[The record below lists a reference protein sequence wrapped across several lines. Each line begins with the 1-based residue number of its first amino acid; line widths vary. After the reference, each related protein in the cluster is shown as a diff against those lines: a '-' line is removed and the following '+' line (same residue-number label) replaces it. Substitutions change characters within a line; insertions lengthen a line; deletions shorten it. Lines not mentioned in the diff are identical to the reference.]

1 MRTGIATVC
10 LAGTLREKMQAC
22 AIAGFDGIEIFE
34 QDLVTSPL
42 RPEDVRKLAADLGL
56 SLDLYQPFRDF
67 DSVGEDLLTANL
79 RRADA
84 KFRLMSRLG
93 MDTMLL
99 CSNVGT
105 ATVDDD
111 ELRAAQLS
119 RLAELAGEHGVRV
132 AYEALAWGKYVND
145 YEHAHRLV
153 EMVDHPNLGT
163 CLDSFHILSR
173 DWDTAPIEAFKA
185 EKIFFVQVA
194 DAPKLSMDVLSWS
207 RHYRVFPGE
216 GQFELAKFMGHVVRA
231 GYTGPVSLEV
241 FNDVFRQ
248 SDVERTAVD
257 AMRSLIWLEE
267 QSATWLEANPATTED
282 QVTGGATGQTPGA
295 ARRRYPMEL
304 ATLPRVAEP
313 AGFNFAEVRAGDTT
327 GLEALLGQLGF
338 AFNGRHRTKNVQLW
352 TMGHARVIINEEPSA
367 VGTAVNAASAA
378 AISAGQPASAAAIS
392 AGQPASAADISA
404 LGFDVDSPVIAAA
417 RAQQLKAPAVP
428 RKSQAN
434 EEIFQGFA
442 APDST
447 EIFLCQG
454 NPDGTAAWTREFG
467 EIPEVPA
474 AGPACGSAVI
484 DHVNLAQPWQH
495 FDEAVLFYTSA
506 LALEPQPYAEV
517 ASPTGLV
524 RSQVMLTQDR
534 GVRLVLNLAPLL
546 QQEAAAGT
554 SGTAASGIGQRRTYQ
569 EHVAFAVDDLVATA
583 RAARD
588 RGLDFLQIPANYY
601 EDLDARFALDAE
613 FLATL
618 RELNLLYDR
627 DADGE
632 FLHFYTAT
640 VGSVFFE
647 MVERRGAYDGY
658 GAPNAPVRHAVQYD
672 HLHQLTRSS

>member
-10 LAGTLREKMQAC
+10 LSGTLKEKMQAC

-34 QDLVTSPL
+34 QDLVTSSL
-42 RPEDVRKLAADLGL
+42 SPEEVRRMAADLGL
-56 SLDLYQPFRDF
+56 TLDLYQPFRDF
-67 DSVGEDLLTANL
+67 DSVTGDLLAANL
-79 RRADA
+79 RRAEA

-93 MDTMLL
+93 MDTILV
-99 CSNVGT
+99 CTNVAT
-105 ATVDDD
+105 ATIDDD
-111 ELRAAQLS
+111 DLRAEQLAA
-119 RLAELAGEHGVRV
+119 LADLAGEHGVKV

-153 EMVDHPNLGT
+153 AKVDHPNLGT

-173 DWDTAPIEAFKA
+173 DWDTAPIEDINAD
-185 EKIFFVQVA
+185 KIFFVQVA

-267 QSATWLEANPATTED
+267 QSAKWLDANVPAASAGA
-282 QVTGGATGQTPGA
+282 VAGGPPAP

-304 ATLPRVAEP
+304 ATLPQVAEP
-313 AGFNFAEVRAGDTT
+313 AGFNFAEVRAADT
-327 GLEALLGQLGF
+327 GLLEKVLGQLGF
-338 AFNGRHRTKNVQLW
+338 EFNGRHRTKDVQLW
-352 TMGHARVIINEEPSA
+352 TKGHARVIINEQAPEAAEP
-367 VGTAVNAASAA
+367 
-378 AISAGQPASAAAIS
+378 AIA
-392 AGQPASAADISA
+392 A
-404 LGFDVDSPVIAAA
+404 LGFDVDSPVIASA
-417 RAQQLKAPAVP
+417 RAQQLKAPVVP

-434 EEIFQGFA
+434 EEVFQGFA

-467 EIPEVPA
+467 EGLEVPSGA
-474 AGPACGSAVI
+474 RTSVI

-517 ASPTGLV
+517 ASPSGLV
-524 RSQVMLTQDR
+524 RSQVMQTSDR
-534 GVRLVLNLAPLL
+534 DVRLVLNLAPVI
-546 QQEAAAGT
+546 QQDGADL
-554 SGTAASGIGQRRTYQ
+554 GTAPRKTYQ
-569 EHVAFAVDDLVATA
+569 EHIAFAVDDLVATA

-588 RGLDFLQIPANYY
+588 RGLAFLQIPENYY
-601 EDLDARFALDAE
+601 EDLDARFDLDPG
-613 FLATL
+613 FLDTL
-618 RELNLLYDR
+618 RDLNLLYDR

-647 MVERRGAYDGY
+647 MVERRGNYDGY

-672 HLHQLTRSS
+672 HLHDLTKTNH

>member
-22 AIAGFDGIEIFE
+22 AVAGFDGIEIFE

-42 RPEDVRKLAADLGL
+42 SPEDVRKLAADLGL
-56 SLDLYQPFRDF
+56 TLDLYQPFRDF
-67 DSVGEDLLTANL
+67 DSVPEELLAANL

-105 ATVDDD
+105 ATIDDD
-111 ELRAAQLS
+111 ELRATQLA
-119 RLAELAGEHGVRV
+119 RLADLAGEHGVKV

-153 EMVDHPNLGT
+153 GMVDHPNLGT

-173 DWDTAPIEAFKA
+173 DWDTAPIEAFDP

-216 GQFELAKFMGHVVRA
+216 GQFELAKFLGHVVRA

-267 QSATWLEANPATTED
+267 QSAKWLDANPAAE
-282 QVTGGATGQTPGA
+282 TGTAGAGTAATG
-295 ARRRYPMEL
+295 RRRYPMEL
-304 ATLPRVAEP
+304 ATLPQVAEP
-313 AGFNFAEVRAGDTT
+313 AGFNFAEVGAADTA
-327 GLEALLGQLGF
+327 GLETLLGQLGF
-338 AFNGRHRTKNVQLW
+338 AFSGRHRTKNVQLW
-352 TMGHARVIINEEPSA
+352 TMGHARVIINEDASPESRNSGA
-367 VGTAVNAASAA
+367 VTA
-378 AISAGQPASAAAIS
+378 PA
-392 AGQPASAADISA
+392 ISA

-428 RKSQAN
+428 RKSQAD

-454 NPDGTAAWTREFG
+454 SPDGTAEWTREFG
-467 EIPEVPA
+467 EGREAPA
-474 AGPACGSAVI
+474 GTAGSLSAVI

-524 RSQVMLTQDR
+524 RSQVMATRDR
-534 GVRLVLNLAPLL
+534 GVRLVLNLAPLI
-546 QQEAAAGT
+546 QRDGA
-554 SGTAASGIGQRRTYQ
+554 SPDGTAAGPAETSQRRTYQ
-569 EHVAFAVDDLVATA
+569 EHIAFAVDDLVSTA
-583 RAARD
+583 RAAKA

-601 EDLDARFALDAE
+601 EDLDARFGLDPA

-672 HLHQLTRSS
+672 HLHQLAPTP

>member
-10 LAGTLREKMQAC
+10 LSGTLREKMQAC

-42 RPEDVRKLAADLGL
+42 SPEDVRTMAADLGL
-56 SLDLYQPFRDF
+56 TLDLYQPFRDF
-67 DSVGEDLLTANL
+67 DSVSEDLLVGNL
-79 RRADA
+79 RRAEA
-84 KFRLMSRLG
+84 KFKLMSRLG
-93 MDTMLL
+93 MDTMLA
-99 CSNVGT
+99 CTNVAT
-105 ATVDDD
+105 ATIDDD
-111 ELRAAQLS
+111 GLRAEQLF
-119 RLAELAGEHGVRV
+119 RLAELAGNHGVKV
-132 AYEALAWGKYVND
+132 AYEALAWGRYVSD

-153 EMVDHPNLGT
+153 ELVDHPNLGT

-173 DWDTAPIEAFKA
+173 DWDTAPIEGINP
-185 EKIFFVQVA
+185 ERIFFVQVA
-194 DAPKLSMDVLSWS
+194 DAPRLSLDVLSWS

-231 GYTGPVSLEV
+231 GYAGPVSLEV

-267 QSATWLEANPATTED
+267 QSAQWLDTHPPLGNRSGTPA
-282 QVTGGATGQTPGA
+282 VNGA
-295 ARRRYPMEL
+295 ALRRRYPMEL
-304 ATLPRVAEP
+304 ATLPQVAEP
-313 AGFNFAEVRAGDTT
+313 AGFNFAEVRAGDAA
-327 GLEALLGQLGF
+327 GLEKVLGQLGF
-338 AFNGRHRTKNVQLW
+338 EFNGRHRTKDVQLW
-352 TMGHARVIINEEPSA
+352 TMGHARVIINEEP
-367 VGTAVNAASAA
+367 ASDVPGRLSDAPGIA
-378 AISAGQPASAAAIS
+378 
-392 AGQPASAADISA
+392 A
-404 LGFDVDSPVIAAA
+404 LGFDVDSPLLASA

-434 EEIFQGFA
+434 EEVFQGFA

-454 NPDGTAAWTREFG
+454 SPDGTAAWTSEFG
-467 EIPEVPA
+467 DGTETQPFPA
-474 AGPACGSAVI
+474 ASGASTEGPGFTTTAAVI

-506 LALEPQPYAEV
+506 LALQPQPYAEV
-517 ASPTGLV
+517 PSPTGLV
-524 RSQVMLTQDR
+524 RSQVMLTEDR
-534 GVRLVLNLAPLL
+534 AVRLVLNLAPLL
-546 QQEAAAGT
+546 QQNGGQHDAG
-554 SGTAASGIGQRRTYQ
+554 RRTYQ
-569 EHVAFAVDDLVATA
+569 EHIAFAVPDLVATA
-583 RAARD
+583 KECRD
-588 RGLDFLQIPANYY
+588 RGLEFLPIPDNYY
-601 EDLDARFALDAE
+601 EDLDARFGLEPD

-618 RELNLLYDR
+618 QELNLLYDR

-647 MVERRGAYDGY
+647 MVERRAGYDGY

-672 HLHQLTRSS
+672 HLHDMKVSR

>member
-22 AIAGFDGIEIFE
+22 AAAGFDGIEIFE

-42 RPEDVRKLAADLGL
+42 SPEDVRKLAADLGL
-56 SLDLYQPFRDF
+56 TLDLYQPFRDF
-67 DSVGEDLLTANL
+67 DSVPEDLLTANL

-93 MDTMLL
+93 MATMLL

-105 ATVDDD
+105 ATIDDD
-111 ELRAAQLS
+111 ELRATQLA
-119 RLAELAGEHGVRV
+119 RLADLAGEHGVKV

-153 EMVDHPNLGT
+153 DTVDHPNLGT

-173 DWDTAPIEAFKA
+173 DWDTAPIEAFDP

-267 QSATWLEANPATTED
+267 QSAAWLEANQAPAAG
-282 QVTGGATGQTPGA
+282 GGAGQVPGA
-295 ARRRYPMEL
+295 RGRYPMEL

-313 AGFNFAEVRAGDTT
+313 AGFNFAEVRAGDTAA
-327 GLEALLGQLGF
+327 LESLLGQLGF
-338 AFNGRHRTKNVQLW
+338 AFNGRHRTKDVQLW
-352 TMGHARVIINEEPSA
+352 TMGQARVIINEEPPA
-367 VGTAVNAASAA
+367 GGQPASDLSA
-378 AISAGQPASAAAIS
+378 AISAV
-392 AGQPASAADISA
+392 
-404 LGFDVDSPVIAAA
+404 GFDVDSPVIAAA

-467 EIPEVPA
+467 DGLDQPA
-474 AGPACGSAVI
+474 ADRAGNPRAVI

-506 LALEPQPYAEV
+506 LALEPQPFAEV

-534 GVRLVLNLAPLL
+534 GVRLVLNLAPLI
-546 QQEAAAGT
+546 QQEGT
-554 SGTAASGIGQRRTYQ
+554 TPGTAAGPRPGYQ
-569 EHVAFAVDDLVATA
+569 EHIAFAVDDLVATA

-601 EDLDARFALDAE
+601 EDLDARFALEPD

-672 HLHQLTRSS
+672 HLHRLARRP

>member
-1 MRTGIATVC
+1 
-10 LAGTLREKMQAC
+10 MQAC

-42 RPEDVRKLAADLGL
+42 TPEDVRKMAADLGL
-56 SLDLYQPFRDF
+56 TLDLYQPFRDF
-67 DSVGEDLLTANL
+67 DSVPEDHLAANL
-79 RRADA
+79 RRAEA
-84 KFRLMSRLG
+84 KFKLMARLG
-93 MDTMLL
+93 MDIILV
-99 CSNVGT
+99 CSNVAT
-105 ATVDDD
+105 ASIDSDD
-111 ELRAAQLS
+111 LRAEQLG
-119 RLAELAGEHGVRV
+119 RLAALAGDHGVKV

-153 EMVDHPNLGT
+153 EAVDHPNLGT

-173 DWDTAPIEAFKA
+173 NWDTAPIEAFSA
-185 EKIFFVQVA
+185 DKIFFVQVA

-231 GYTGPVSLEV
+231 GYSGPVSLEI

-257 AMRSLIWLEE
+257 GMRSLIWLEE
-267 QSATWLEANPATTED
+267 QSAKWLEANALAAAVGT
-282 QVTGGATGQTPGA
+282 VAGAP

-304 ATLPRVAEP
+304 ATLPQVAEP
-313 AGFNFAEVRAGDTT
+313 AGYNFAEVRAADTK
-327 GLEALLGQLGF
+327 GLETVLGQLGF
-338 AFNGRHRTKNVQLW
+338 EFNGRHRTKDVQLW
-352 TMGHARVIINEEPSA
+352 TMGHARVIVNEGAP
-367 VGTAVNAASAA
+367 V
-378 AISAGQPASAAAIS
+378 SAGNTADASPAIAPAI
-392 AGQPASAADISA
+392 GA
-404 LGFDVDSPVIAAA
+404 LGFDVDSPVIASA

-434 EEIFQGFA
+434 EEVFQGFA

-454 NPDGTAAWTREFG
+454 SPDGTAAWTSEFG
-467 EIPEVPA
+467 EGLEVPE
-474 AGPACGSAVI
+474 AGDGAVI

-506 LALEPQPYAEV
+506 LALEPQPFAEV
-517 ASPTGLV
+517 PSPTGLV
-524 RSQVMLTQDR
+524 RSQVMATGDR
-534 GVRLVLNLAPLL
+534 AVRLVLNLAPLI
-546 QQEAAAGT
+546 QQDG
-554 SGTAASGIGQRRTYQ
+554 ASGPNPAGAGPRRTYQ
-569 EHVAFAVDDLVATA
+569 EHIAFAVGDLVATA
-583 RAARD
+583 RACKA
-588 RGLDFLQIPANYY
+588 RGLEFLQIPANYY
-601 EDLDARFALDAE
+601 EDLDARFGLDAG

-618 RELNLLYDR
+618 QELNLLYDR

-647 MVERRGAYDGY
+647 MVERRGTYDGY

-672 HLHQLTRSS
+672 LLHRLNPVPTK

>member
-10 LAGTLREKMQAC
+10 LSGTLKEKMQAC

-34 QDLVTSPL
+34 QDLVTSSL
-42 RPEDVRKLAADLGL
+42 SPEDIRKTAADLGL
-56 SLDLYQPFRDF
+56 TLDLYQPFRDF
-67 DSVGEDLLTANL
+67 DSVPEDLLAANL
-79 RRADA
+79 RRAEA
-84 KFRLMSRLG
+84 KFKLMSRLG
-93 MDTMLL
+93 MDTILV

-105 ATVDDD
+105 ATIDDD
-111 ELRAAQLS
+111 SLRAEQLA
-119 RLAELAGEHGVRV
+119 RLAGLAADHGVKV

-153 EMVDHPNLGT
+153 ETVDHPNLGT

-173 DWDTAPIEAFKA
+173 DWDTAPIESFSAD
-185 EKIFFVQVA
+185 KIFFVQVA

-267 QSATWLEANPATTED
+267 QSAKWLEANAPA
-282 QVTGGATGQTPGA
+282 GAGA
-295 ARRRYPMEL
+295 AGTQAKGRRRYPMEL
-304 ATLPRVAEP
+304 ATLPQVAEP
-313 AGFNFAEVRAGDTT
+313 AGFNFAEVKAADTA
-327 GLEALLGQLGF
+327 GLEKVLGQLGF
-338 AFNGRHRTKNVQLW
+338 EFNGRHRTKDVQLW
-352 TMGHARVIINEEPSA
+352 SMGHARVIINEAS
-367 VGTAVNAASAA
+367 VGAGDSSP
-378 AISAGQPASAAAIS
+378 AIA
-392 AGQPASAADISA
+392 A

-428 RKSQAN
+428 RKSQAD
-434 EEIFQGFA
+434 EEVFQGFA

-454 NPDGTAAWTREFG
+454 SPDGTAAWTREFG
-467 EIPEVPA
+467 EGLEFPA
-474 AGPACGSAVI
+474 AGGRGAVI

-506 LALEPQPYAEV
+506 LALEPQPFAEV
-517 ASPTGLV
+517 PSPSGLV
-524 RSQVMLTQDR
+524 RSQVMLTADR
-534 GVRLVLNLAPLL
+534 AVRLVLNLAPVI
-546 QQEAAAGT
+546 QQDGAD
-554 SGTAASGIGQRRTYQ
+554 SGTAHRKTYQ
-569 EHVAFAVDDLVATA
+569 EHIAFAVDDLVETA

-601 EDLDARFALDAE
+601 EDLDARFDLDPA

-647 MVERRGAYDGY
+647 MVERRGGYDGY

-672 HLHQLTRSS
+672 HLHQLGRTA

>member
-10 LAGTLREKMQAC
+10 LSGTLKEKMQAC

-42 RPEDVRKLAADLGL
+42 TPEEARKMAADLGL
-56 SLDLYQPFRDF
+56 TLDLYQPFRDF
-67 DSVGEDLLTANL
+67 DSVSADLLTANL
-79 RRADA
+79 RRAEA
-84 KFRLMSRLG
+84 KFKLMARLG
-93 MDTMLL
+93 MDTILV
-99 CSNVGT
+99 CSNVAT
-105 ATVDDD
+105 ASIDSDD
-111 ELRAAQLS
+111 LRAEQLG
-119 RLAELAGEHGVRV
+119 RLAALAGDHGVKV
-132 AYEALAWGKYVND
+132 AYEALAWGKYVSD
-145 YEHAHRLV
+145 YEHAHKLV
-153 EMVDHPNLGT
+153 EVVDHPNLGT

-173 DWDTAPIEAFKA
+173 NWETAPIEAFNP

-231 GYTGPVSLEV
+231 GYSGPVSLEI

-267 QSATWLEANPATTED
+267 QSAKWLDANAPALAAAGPVGTAA
-282 QVTGGATGQTPGA
+282 GGPAAPG
-295 ARRRYPMEL
+295 RRRYPMEL
-304 ATLPRVAEP
+304 ATLPQVAEP
-313 AGFNFAEVRAGDTT
+313 AGYNFAEVRAADTK
-327 GLEALLGQLGF
+327 GLETVLGQLGF
-338 AFNGRHRTKNVQLW
+338 EFNGRHRTKDVQLW
-352 TMGHARVIINEEPSA
+352 SMGHARVIINEA
-367 VGTAVNAASAA
+367 VPADGDNASP
-378 AISAGQPASAAAIS
+378 AIA
-392 AGQPASAADISA
+392 A
-404 LGFDVDSPVIAAA
+404 LGFDVDSPVIASA

-434 EEIFQGFA
+434 EEVFQGFA

-454 NPDGTAAWTREFG
+454 TADGTAAWTSEFG
-467 EIPEVPA
+467 EGLERPA
-474 AGPACGSAVI
+474 AGAGAVI

-506 LALEPQPYAEV
+506 LALAPQPFAEV
-517 ASPTGLV
+517 PSPTGLV
-524 RSQVMLTQDR
+524 RSQVMATGDR
-534 GVRLVLNLAPLL
+534 AVRLVLNLAPLN
-546 QQEAAAGT
+546 QQ
-554 SGTAASGIGQRRTYQ
+554 RKTYQ
-569 EHVAFAVDDLVATA
+569 EHIAFAVDDLVATA
-583 RAARD
+583 RNCKA
-588 RGLDFLQIPANYY
+588 RGLEFLEIPANYY
-601 EDLDARFALDAE
+601 EDLEARFGLAAD

-618 RELNLLYDR
+618 QELNLLYDR

-647 MVERRGAYDGY
+647 MVERRGDYDGY

-672 HLHQLTRSS
+672 HLQHR

>member
-10 LAGTLREKMQAC
+10 LSGTLKEKMQAC

-42 RPEDVRKLAADLGL
+42 TPEDVRKMAADLGL
-56 SLDLYQPFRDF
+56 TLDLYQPFRDF
-67 DSVGEDLLTANL
+67 DSVSEDLLAANL

-84 KFRLMSRLG
+84 KFKLMARLG
-93 MDTMLL
+93 MDTILV
-99 CSNVGT
+99 CSNVAT
-105 ATVDDD
+105 ASIDNDH
-111 ELRAAQLS
+111 LRVEQLS
-119 RLAELAGEHGVRV
+119 QLAALAGDQGVKV
-132 AYEALAWGKYVND
+132 AYEALAWGKYVSD
-145 YEHAHRLV
+145 YEHAHKLV
-153 EMVDHPNLGT
+153 EAVDHPNLGT

-173 DWDTAPIEAFKA
+173 NWDTAPIEAFNP

-207 RHYRVFPGE
+207 RHFRVFPGE

-231 GYTGPVSLEV
+231 GYTGPVSLEI

-267 QSATWLEANPATTED
+267 QSAKWLDANSPALAEAGTVGTQA
-282 QVTGGATGQTPGA
+282 GGPTAPG
-295 ARRRYPMEL
+295 RRRYPMEL
-304 ATLPRVAEP
+304 ATLPQVAEP
-313 AGFNFAEVRAGDTT
+313 AGYNFAEVRAADTK
-327 GLEALLGQLGF
+327 GLETVLGQLGF
-338 AFNGRHRTKNVQLW
+338 EFNGRHRTKDVQLW
-352 TMGHARVIINEEPSA
+352 TMGHARVIINEAAPA
-367 VGTAVNAASAA
+367 DADNTAEDTSP
-378 AISAGQPASAAAIS
+378 AIA
-392 AGQPASAADISA
+392 A
-404 LGFDVDSPVIAAA
+404 LGFDVDSPVIASA

-434 EEIFQGFA
+434 EEVFQGFA

-454 NPDGTAAWTREFG
+454 TSDGTAAWTNEFG
-467 EIPEVPA
+467 EGLERPG
-474 AGPACGSAVI
+474 AGAPAVI

-506 LALEPQPYAEV
+506 LALEPQPFAEV
-517 ASPTGLV
+517 PSPTGLV
-524 RSQVMLTQDR
+524 RSQVMATGDR
-534 GVRLVLNLAPLL
+534 AVRLVLNLAPLN
-546 QQEAAAGT
+546 QQ
-554 SGTAASGIGQRRTYQ
+554 RKTYQ
-569 EHVAFAVDDLVATA
+569 EHIAFAVDDLVATA
-583 RAARD
+583 RDCKA
-588 RGLDFLQIPANYY
+588 RGLEFLEIPANYY
-601 EDLDARFALDAE
+601 EDLDARFGLAPD

-618 RELNLLYDR
+618 QELNLLYDR

-672 HLHQLTRSS
+672 HLQHR

>member
-10 LAGTLREKMQAC
+10 LSGTLKEKMQAC

-34 QDLVTSPL
+34 QDLVTSSL
-42 RPEDVRKLAADLGL
+42 SPEDVRKMAADLGL
-56 SLDLYQPFRDF
+56 TLDLYQPFRDF
-67 DSVGEDLLTANL
+67 DSVTEDLLAANL
-79 RRADA
+79 RRAEA

-93 MDTMLL
+93 MDTILV
-99 CSNVGT
+99 CTNVAT
-105 ATVDDD
+105 ATIDDD
-111 ELRAAQLS
+111 DLRAAQLAA
-119 RLAELAGEHGVRV
+119 LADLAGEHGVKV

-153 EMVDHPNLGT
+153 EKVDHPNLGT

-173 DWDTAPIEAFKA
+173 DWHTAPIENINAD
-185 EKIFFVQVA
+185 KIFFVQVA

-216 GQFELAKFMGHVVRA
+216 GQFELAKFIGHVVRA

-267 QSATWLEANPATTED
+267 QSAKWLDTNAPA
-282 QVTGGATGQTPGA
+282 VNGGTVAGGPSA
-295 ARRRYPMEL
+295 PARRRYPMEL
-304 ATLPRVAEP
+304 ATLPQVAEP
-313 AGFNFAEVRAGDTT
+313 AGFNFAEVKAADT
-327 GLEALLGQLGF
+327 GVLEKVLSQLGF
-338 AFNGRHRTKNVQLW
+338 EFNGRHRTKDVQLW
-352 TMGHARVIINEEPSA
+352 TMGHARVIINEQAPEAAEP
-367 VGTAVNAASAA
+367 
-378 AISAGQPASAAAIS
+378 AIA
-392 AGQPASAADISA
+392 A
-404 LGFDVDSPVIAAA
+404 LGFDVDSPVIASA
-417 RAQQLKAPAVP
+417 RAQQLKAPVVP

-434 EEIFQGFA
+434 EEVFQGFA

-467 EIPEVPA
+467 AGLEVPSGA
-474 AGPACGSAVI
+474 RTAVI

-517 ASPTGLV
+517 ASPSGLV
-524 RSQVMLTQDR
+524 RSQVMQTSDR
-534 GVRLVLNLAPLL
+534 DVRLVLNLAPVI
-546 QQEAAAGT
+546 QQDGAD
-554 SGTAASGIGQRRTYQ
+554 SGTAPRKTYQ
-569 EHVAFAVDDLVATA
+569 EHIAFAVDDLVATA

-588 RGLDFLQIPANYY
+588 RGLAFLQIPENYY
-601 EDLDARFALDAE
+601 EDLDARFDLDPG

-618 RELNLLYDR
+618 RDLNLLYDR

-647 MVERRGAYDGY
+647 MVERRGNYDGY

-672 HLHQLTRSS
+672 HLHRLTQTNH

>member
-10 LAGTLREKMQAC
+10 LSGTLKEKMQAC

-42 RPEDVRKLAADLGL
+42 SPEDVRKMAADLGL
-56 SLDLYQPFRDF
+56 GLDLYQPFRDF
-67 DSVGEDLLTANL
+67 DGVTPDLLKDNL
-79 RRADA
+79 RRAEA
-84 KFRLMSRLG
+84 KFKLMSRLG
-93 MDTMLL
+93 MDTVLV
-99 CSNVGT
+99 CSNVAT
-105 ATVDDD
+105 ATIDDD
-111 ELRAAQLS
+111 GLRAAQLAE
-119 RLAELAGEHGVRV
+119 LAELAGDHGVKV

-145 YEHAHRLV
+145 YEHAYKLV
-153 EMVDHPNLGT
+153 EMVDHPNFGT

-173 DWDTAPIEAFKA
+173 DWDTSHIEAFNP

-231 GYTGPVSLEV
+231 GYSGPVSLEV

-267 QSATWLEANPATTED
+267 QSATWLASTSA
-282 QVTGGATGQTPGA
+282 GA
-295 ARRRYPMEL
+295 AAGPAAAPRRRYPMEL
-304 ATLPRVAEP
+304 ATLPKVSEP
-313 AGFNFAEVRAGDTT
+313 AGFNFAEVKADDTAQ
-327 GLEALLGQLGF
+327 LEKLLGQLGF
-338 AFNGRHRTKNVQLW
+338 AFEGRHRTKDVQLW
-352 TMGHARVIINEEPSA
+352 TMGQARVIINEQAAQHAEP
-367 VGTAVNAASAA
+367 
-378 AISAGQPASAAAIS
+378 AIA
-392 AGQPASAADISA
+392 A
-404 LGFDVDSPVIAAA
+404 LGFDVDSPVIASA
-417 RAQQLKAPAVP
+417 RAQQLKAPVVA
-428 RKSQAN
+428 RKVQAD
-434 EEIFQGFA
+434 EEVFQGIS

-454 NPDGTAAWTREFG
+454 SPGGTAAWTREFG
-467 EIPEVPA
+467 EGLEHPRQ
-474 AGPACGSAVI
+474 SQNAVI

-506 LALEPQPYAEV
+506 LALEPQPFAEV
-517 ASPTGLV
+517 PSPSGLV
-524 RSQVMLTQDR
+524 RSQVMQTSD
-534 GVRLVLNLAPLL
+534 GAVRLVLNLAPI
-546 QQEAAAGT
+546 QQAQNEA
-554 SGTAASGIGQRRTYQ
+554 RKTYQ
-569 EHVAFAVDDLVATA
+569 EHIAFAVDDLVAAA

-601 EDLDARFALDAE
+601 EDLDARFDLDPG

-618 RELNLLYDR
+618 KELNLLYDR

-647 MVERRGAYDGY
+647 MVERRGGYDGY

-672 HLHQLTRSS
+672 SLHRT

>member
-10 LAGTLREKMQAC
+10 LSGTLREKMQAC
-22 AIAGFDGIEIFE
+22 AVAGFDGIEIFE
-34 QDLVTSPL
+34 QDLITSPL
-42 RPEDVRKLAADLGL
+42 SPEDVRKLAADLGL
-56 SLDLYQPFRDF
+56 TLDLYQPFRDF
-67 DSVGEDLLTANL
+67 DSVSEDVLAANL

-105 ATVDDD
+105 ATIDDD
-111 ELRAAQLS
+111 DLRAAQLS
-119 RLAELAGEHGVRV
+119 RLADLAVDHGVKV

-153 EMVDHPNLGT
+153 ETVDHPSLGT

-173 DWDTAPIEAFKA
+173 DWDTAPIEAFNPD
-185 EKIFFVQVA
+185 KIFFVQVA

-216 GQFELAKFMGHVVRA
+216 GQFDLAKFMGHVVRA

-248 SDVERTAVD
+248 ADVERTAVD

-267 QSATWLEANPATTED
+267 QSARWLEANPAPAAGKTA
-282 QVTGGATGQTPGA
+282 GGAAGGA
-295 ARRRYPMEL
+295 LRRRYPMEL

-313 AGFNFAEVRAGDTT
+313 AGFNFAEVRAGDTA
-327 GLEALLGQLGF
+327 GLETLLGQLGF

-352 TMGHARVIINEEPSA
+352 TMGRARVIINEEP
-367 VGTAVNAASAA
+367 AAGFGAAAAAAADQRTPA
-378 AISAGQPASAAAIS
+378 AISTAIS
-392 AGQPASAADISA
+392 AAISA

-454 NPDGTAAWTREFG
+454 SPDGTAAWVGEFG
-467 EIPEVPA
+467 EPRPSGEGLPPDVSV
-474 AGPACGSAVI
+474 AGSAGAVI

-517 ASPTGLV
+517 ASPAGLV
-524 RSQVMLTQDR
+524 RSQVMLTQGR

-554 SGTAASGIGQRRTYQ
+554 GEPGGSGTGHRRTYQ

-601 EDLDARFALDAE
+601 EDLDARFALDPE

-647 MVERRGAYDGY
+647 MLERRGAYDGY

-672 HLHQLTRSS
+672 HLHQLARSS

>member
-10 LAGTLREKMQAC
+10 LSGTLREKMQAC

-42 RPEDVRKLAADLGL
+42 SPEEVRKMAADLGL
-56 SLDLYQPFRDF
+56 TLDLYQPFRDF
-67 DSVGEDLLTANL
+67 DSVPEDLLAANL

-93 MDTMLL
+93 MDTILV
-99 CSNVGT
+99 CSNVAT
-105 ATVDDD
+105 ASIDDD
-111 ELRAAQLS
+111 ALRAEQLAALAALAQD
-119 RLAELAGEHGVRV
+119 HGVKV

-153 EMVDHPNLGT
+153 EAVDHPNLGT

-173 DWDTAPIEAFKA
+173 DWDTAPIEAFNP

-216 GQFELAKFMGHVVRA
+216 GQFELAKFLGHVVRA

-267 QSATWLEANPATTED
+267 QSAKWLDAAAASDNGAGSRADNAATR
-282 QVTGGATGQTPGA
+282 
-295 ARRRYPMEL
+295 RRRYPMEL
-304 ATLPRVAEP
+304 ATLPQVAEP
-313 AGFNFAEVRAGDTT
+313 AGFNFAEVRAADTA
-327 GLEALLGQLGF
+327 GLESLLGQLGF
-338 AFNGRHRTKNVQLW
+338 ASNGRHRTKNVQLW
-352 TMGHARVIINEEPSA
+352 TMGHARVIINEDSSEESRDSQ
-367 VGTAVNAASAA
+367 AASA
-378 AISAGQPASAAAIS
+378 PA
-392 AGQPASAADISA
+392 ISA

-428 RKSQAN
+428 RKSQAD

-454 NPDGTAAWTREFG
+454 SPDGTAVWTREFG
-467 EIPEVPA
+467 EGMEAPDAGRA
-474 AGPACGSAVI
+474 AQQSAVI

-524 RSQVMLTQDR
+524 RSQVMLTRDR
-534 GVRLVLNLAPLL
+534 GVRLVLNLAPLV
-546 QQEAAAGT
+546 QREGAGPGAEAAAGT
-554 SGTAASGIGQRRTYQ
+554 GQRRTYQ
-569 EHVAFAVDDLVATA
+569 EHIAFAVDDLVATA
-583 RAARD
+583 RAAKA
-588 RGLDFLQIPANYY
+588 RGLDFLQIPDNYY
-601 EDLDARFALDAE
+601 EDLDARFDLDAS

-647 MVERRGAYDGY
+647 MVERRGNYDGY

-672 HLHQLTRSS
+672 HLHQPNPTA

>member
-10 LAGTLREKMQAC
+10 LSGTLREKMQAC
-22 AIAGFDGIEIFE
+22 AVAGFDGIEIFE

-42 RPEDVRKLAADLGL
+42 SPEEVRKMAADLGL
-56 SLDLYQPFRDF
+56 TLDLYQPFRDF
-67 DSVGEDLLTANL
+67 DSVPEDLLAANL
-79 RRADA
+79 RRAA
-84 KFRLMSRLG
+84 SKFRLMSRLG
-93 MDTMLL
+93 MDTILV
-99 CSNVGT
+99 CSNVAT
-105 ATVDDD
+105 ASIDDD
-111 ELRAAQLS
+111 GLRAEQLAALAALAQD
-119 RLAELAGEHGVRV
+119 HGVKV

-153 EMVDHPNLGT
+153 EAVDHPNLGT

-173 DWDTAPIEAFKA
+173 DWDTAPIESFNP

-216 GQFELAKFMGHVVRA
+216 GQFELAKFLGHVVRA

-267 QSATWLEANPATTED
+267 QSAKWLDAAPAS
-282 QVTGGATGQTPGA
+282 GNGAGTRADNA
-295 ARRRYPMEL
+295 AARRRRYPMEL
-304 ATLPRVAEP
+304 ATLPQVAEP
-313 AGFNFAEVRAGDTT
+313 AGFNFAEVRAADTAA
-327 GLEALLGQLGF
+327 LETLLGQLGF

-352 TMGHARVIINEEPSA
+352 TMGHARVIINEDSSQESLDPQ
-367 VGTAVNAASAA
+367 AAGA
-378 AISAGQPASAAAIS
+378 PA
-392 AGQPASAADISA
+392 ISA

-428 RKSQAN
+428 RKSQAD

-454 NPDGTAAWTREFG
+454 SPDGTAVWTGEFG
-467 EIPEVPA
+467 EGTEAPA
-474 AGPACGSAVI
+474 AGLAAGRSAVI

-517 ASPTGLV
+517 ASPSGLV
-524 RSQVMLTQDR
+524 RSQVMLTRDR
-534 GVRLVLNLAPLL
+534 GVRLVLNLAPLI
-546 QQEAAAGT
+546 QREGAAAAPEVRESAGT
-554 SGTAASGIGQRRTYQ
+554 GQRRTYQ
-569 EHVAFAVDDLVATA
+569 EHIAFAVDDLVATA
-583 RAARD
+583 RAAKD
-588 RGLDFLQIPANYY
+588 RGLDFLQIPENYY
-601 EDLDARFALDAE
+601 EDLDARFDLDPS

-647 MVERRGAYDGY
+647 MLERRGAYDGY

-672 HLHQLTRSS
+672 HLHQLNPTT

>member
-10 LAGTLREKMQAC
+10 LSGTLKEKMQAC

-42 RPEDVRKLAADLGL
+42 TPEDVRKMAADLGL
-56 SLDLYQPFRDF
+56 TLDLYQPFRDF
-67 DSVGEDLLTANL
+67 DSVSEDLLAANL
-79 RRADA
+79 RRAEA
-84 KFRLMSRLG
+84 KFKLMARLG
-93 MDTMLL
+93 MDTILV
-99 CSNVGT
+99 CSNVAT
-105 ATVDDD
+105 ASIDSDDLRVDQ
-111 ELRAAQLS
+111 LGKLAA
-119 RLAELAGEHGVRV
+119 LAGDHGVKV

-145 YEHAHRLV
+145 YEHAHKLV
-153 EMVDHPNLGT
+153 EAVDHPNLGT

-173 DWDTAPIEAFKA
+173 NWDTTPIEAFNP

-231 GYTGPVSLEV
+231 GYSGPVSLEI

-267 QSATWLEANPATTED
+267 QSAKWLDAASD
-282 QVTGGATGQTPGA
+282 GGTGGGAGGTASGGTQAPG
-295 ARRRYPMEL
+295 RRRYPMEL
-304 ATLPRVAEP
+304 ATLPQVTEP
-313 AGFNFAEVRAGDTT
+313 AGYNFAEVRAADTK
-327 GLEALLGQLGF
+327 GLETVLGQLGF
-338 AFNGRHRTKNVQLW
+338 EFNGRHRTKAVQLW
-352 TMGHARVIINEEPSA
+352 SMGHARVIVNEAARLEGDTSA
-367 VGTAVNAASAA
+367 EDASP
-378 AISAGQPASAAAIS
+378 AIA
-392 AGQPASAADISA
+392 A
-404 LGFDVDSPVIAAA
+404 LGFDVDSPVIASA

-434 EEIFQGFA
+434 EEVFQGFA

-447 EIFLCQG
+447 EVFLCQG
-454 NPDGTAAWTREFG
+454 TSDGTAAWTREFG
-467 EIPEVPA
+467 EGLEKPA
-474 AGPACGSAVI
+474 AGPSAVI

-506 LALEPQPYAEV
+506 LALEPQPFAEV
-517 ASPTGLV
+517 PSPTGLI
-524 RSQVMLTQDR
+524 RSQVMATGDR
-534 GVRLVLNLAPLL
+534 AVRLVLNLAPLN
-546 QQEAAAGT
+546 QQ
-554 SGTAASGIGQRRTYQ
+554 RKTYQ
-569 EHVAFAVDDLVATA
+569 EHIAFAVDDLVSTA
-583 RAARD
+583 RDCEA
-588 RGLDFLQIPANYY
+588 RGLEFLQIPANYY
-601 EDLDARFALDAE
+601 EDLDARFGLAPE

-618 RELNLLYDR
+618 QDLNLLYDR
-627 DADGE
+627 DVDGE

-672 HLHQLTRSS
+672 HLQHR

>member
-10 LAGTLREKMQAC
+10 LAGTLKEKMQAC

-42 RPEDVRKLAADLGL
+42 SPEDVRKMAADLGL
-56 SLDLYQPFRDF
+56 TLDLYQPFRDL
-67 DSVGEDLLTANL
+67 DSVGQDLLAANL
-79 RRADA
+79 RRAEA

-93 MDTMLL
+93 MDTILV
-99 CSNVGT
+99 CTNVAT
-105 ATVDDD
+105 ATIDDD
-111 ELRAAQLS
+111 GLRAEQLAA
-119 RLAELAGEHGVRV
+119 LARLAGEHGIKV

-153 EMVDHPNLGT
+153 QMVDHPNLGT

-173 DWDTAPIEAFKA
+173 DWDTAPIASINPD
-185 EKIFFVQVA
+185 KIFFVQVA
-194 DAPKLSMDVLSWS
+194 DAPRLSMDVLSWS

-267 QSATWLEANPATTED
+267 QSAKWLEAGA
-282 QVTGGATGQTPGA
+282 GGTAGGGGSKA
-295 ARRRYPMEL
+295 AGRRRYPMEL
-304 ATLPRVAEP
+304 ATLPQVAEP
-313 AGFNFAEVRAGDTT
+313 AGFNFAEVKAADTAA
-327 GLEALLGQLGF
+327 LESVLGQLGF
-338 AFNGRHRTKNVQLW
+338 AFNGRHRTKDVQLW
-352 TMGHARVIINEEPSA
+352 TMGQARVIINEQAPD
-367 VGTAVNAASAA
+367 GAA
-378 AISAGQPASAAAIS
+378 APAIAAGIAAI
-392 AGQPASAADISA
+392 
-404 LGFDVDSPVIAAA
+404 GFDVDSPVIASA
-417 RAQQLKAPAVP
+417 RAQQLKAPVVP

-434 EEIFQGFA
+434 EEVFQGFA

-454 NPDGTAAWTREFG
+454 NPDGTAAWTGEFG
-467 EIPEVPA
+467 EAPEFGEGSETR
-474 AGPACGSAVI
+474 AGGGNAVI

-517 ASPTGLV
+517 ASPSGLV
-524 RSQVMLTQDR
+524 RSQVMQTSDR
-534 GVRLVLNLAPLL
+534 AVRLVLNLAPLI
-546 QQEAAAGT
+546 QQDGA
-554 SGTAASGIGQRRTYQ
+554 QTYQ
-569 EHVAFAVDDLVATA
+569 EHIAFAVDNLVAAA

-588 RGLDFLQIPANYY
+588 RGLAFLQIPENYY
-601 EDLDARFALDAE
+601 EDLDARFDLEPGFLD
-613 FLATL
+613 TL
-618 RELNLLYDR
+618 RDLNLLYDR

-632 FLHFYTAT
+632 FLHFYTDT

-647 MVERRGAYDGY
+647 MVERRGNYDGY

-672 HLHQLTRSS
+672 HLHELTK

>member
-10 LAGTLREKMQAC
+10 LSGTLKEKMQAC

-42 RPEDVRKLAADLGL
+42 SPEDVRKMAADLGL
-56 SLDLYQPFRDF
+56 GLDLYQPFRDF
-67 DSVGEDLLTANL
+67 DSVTEDILQENL

-84 KFRLMSRLG
+84 KFKLMSRLG
-93 MDTMLL
+93 MDTILV
-99 CSNVGT
+99 CTNVGT
-105 ATVDDD
+105 ATIDDD
-111 ELRAAQLS
+111 DLRAGQLS
-119 RLAELAGEHGVRV
+119 RLAELAGNHGVKV

-153 EMVDHPNLGT
+153 DTVDHPNLGT

-173 DWDTAPIEAFKA
+173 DWDTAPIEAIKP

-216 GQFELAKFMGHVVRA
+216 GQFELAKFMGHVARA
-231 GYTGPVSLEV
+231 GYSGPVSLEV

-267 QSATWLEANPATTED
+267 QSAKWLDANA
-282 QVTGGATGQTPGA
+282 ASLIPGSADGDSLAHA
-295 ARRRYPMEL
+295 ARRRRYPMEL
-304 ATLPRVAEP
+304 ATLPKVAEP
-313 AGFNFAEVRAGDTT
+313 AGFNFAEVKTDEPAQ
-327 GLEALLGQLGF
+327 LETLLGQLGF
-338 AFNGRHRTKNVQLW
+338 EFAGRHRTKDVQLW
-352 TMGHARVIINEEPSA
+352 SMGQARVIINEQAPSHSEP
-367 VGTAVNAASAA
+367 
-378 AISAGQPASAAAIS
+378 AIA
-392 AGQPASAADISA
+392 A
-404 LGFDVDSPVIAAA
+404 LGFDVDSPVIASA
-417 RAQQLKAPAVP
+417 RAQQLRAPVVP
-428 RKSQAN
+428 RKVQAD
-434 EEIFQGFA
+434 EEVFQGIA

-454 NPDGTAAWTREFG
+454 SPDGTAAWTHEFG
-467 EIPEVPA
+467 EGLEHPA
-474 AGPACGSAVI
+474 AAGSAVI

-506 LALEPQPYAEV
+506 LALEPLPFAEV
-517 ASPTGLV
+517 PSPSGLV
-524 RSQVMLTQDR
+524 RSQVMQTSDR
-534 GVRLVLNLAPLL
+534 AVRLVLNLAPLL
-546 QQEAAAGT
+546 QQGGRK
-554 SGTAASGIGQRRTYQ
+554 SYQ
-569 EHVAFAVDDLVATA
+569 EHIAFAVDDLVATA
-583 RAARD
+583 RAAQA

-601 EDLDARFALDAE
+601 EDLDARFALEPA

-618 RELNLLYDR
+618 KELNLLYDR
-627 DADGE
+627 DANGE

-647 MVERRGAYDGY
+647 MVERRGNYDGY

-672 HLHQLTRSS
+672 AAQYDSLHTHHMHR

>member
-10 LAGTLREKMQAC
+10 LSGTLREKMQAC
-22 AIAGFDGIEIFE
+22 AVAGFDGIEIFE
-34 QDLVTSPL
+34 QDLVTSAL
-42 RPEDVRKLAADLGL
+42 SPEDVRGMAADLGL

-67 DSVGEDLLTANL
+67 DSVPEDLLAANL
-79 RRADA
+79 RRAEA

-93 MDTMLL
+93 MDTILV
-99 CSNVGT
+99 CSNVAT
-105 ATVDDD
+105 ASIDDD
-111 ELRAAQLS
+111 ALRAEQLS
-119 RLAELAGEHGVRV
+119 RLAALAGDHGVRL

-153 EMVDHPNLGT
+153 QAVDHPSLGT

-173 DWDTAPIEAFKA
+173 DWDTAPIERFNPD
-185 EKIFFVQVA
+185 KIFFIQVA
-194 DAPKLSMDVLSWS
+194 DAPKLSLDVLSWS

-216 GQFELAKFMGHVVRA
+216 GQFELAKFLGHAVRA
-231 GYTGPVSLEV
+231 GYAGPVSLEV

-267 QSATWLEANPATTED
+267 QTAKWLAANPAGGGPE
-282 QVTGGATGQTPGA
+282 GGAPEGGTAAGAA

-304 ATLPRVAEP
+304 ATLPQVAEP
-313 AGFNFAEVRAGDTT
+313 AGFNFAEVRAADTAA
-327 GLEALLGQLGF
+327 LETLLGQLGF
-338 AFNGRHRTKNVQLW
+338 ASNGRHRTKSVQLW
-352 TMGHARVIINEEPSA
+352 TMGHARVIINEDFAGAGAGSA
-367 VGTAVNAASAA
+367 ETAIA
-378 AISAGQPASAAAIS
+378 
-392 AGQPASAADISA
+392 A
-404 LGFDVDSPVIAAA
+404 LGFDVASPVIAAA

-428 RKSQAN
+428 RKSQAD

-454 NPDGTAAWTREFG
+454 SPDGTAAWTREFG
-467 EIPEVPA
+467 EGLDTPA
-474 AGPACGSAVI
+474 PGRPGDVGAVI

-524 RSQVMLTQDR
+524 RSQVMLTRDR
-534 GVRLVLNLAPLL
+534 GVRLVLNLAPLR
-546 QQEAAAGT
+546 QQEGT
-554 SGTAASGIGQRRTYQ
+554 SPGTPGTGGTGQRRSYQ
-569 EHVAFAVDDLVATA
+569 EHIAFAVDDLVGTA
-583 RAARD
+583 RAARG
-588 RGLDFLQIPANYY
+588 RGLEFLQIPENYY
-601 EDLDARFALDAE
+601 EDLDARFGLEPA

-672 HLHQLTRSS
+672 HLHQLARRP

>member
-10 LAGTLREKMQAC
+10 LSGTLKEKIKAC

-42 RPEDVRKLAADLGL
+42 SPEDVRKMAADLGL
-56 SLDLYQPFRDF
+56 GLDLYQPFRDF
-67 DSVGEDLLTANL
+67 DGVSPDLLKANL
-79 RRADA
+79 RRAEA
-84 KFRLMSRLG
+84 KFKLMARLG
-93 MDTMLL
+93 MDTILV
-99 CSNVGT
+99 CSNVAT
-105 ATVDDD
+105 ATIDDD
-111 ELRAAQLS
+111 AVRAEQLAQL
-119 RLAELAGEHGVRV
+119 ANLAGDHGVKV

-145 YEHAHRLV
+145 YEHAYRLV

-173 DWDTAPIEAFKA
+173 DWETFHIEAFDP

-231 GYTGPVSLEV
+231 GYSGPVSLEV

-267 QSATWLEANPATTED
+267 QSAKWLAGTPAE
-282 QVTGGATGQTPGA
+282 GA
-295 ARRRYPMEL
+295 AENSGVVRRRYPMEL
-304 ATLPRVAEP
+304 ATLPKVNEP
-313 AGFNFAEVRAGDTT
+313 AGFNFAEVKADDTAQ
-327 GLEALLGQLGF
+327 LEKLLGQLGF
-338 AFNGRHRTKNVQLW
+338 AFEGRHRTKDVQLW
-352 TMGHARVIINEEPSA
+352 TMGQARVIINEQAAQHAEP
-367 VGTAVNAASAA
+367 
-378 AISAGQPASAAAIS
+378 AIA
-392 AGQPASAADISA
+392 A
-404 LGFDVDSPVIAAA
+404 LGFDVDSPVIASA
-417 RAQQLKAPAVP
+417 RAQQLKAPVVA
-428 RKSQAN
+428 RKVQAD
-434 EEIFQGFA
+434 EEVFQGIS

-454 NPDGTAAWTREFG
+454 SPDGTAAWTHEFG
-467 EIPEVPA
+467 EGLEHPS
-474 AGPACGSAVI
+474 AGSSAVI

-506 LALEPQPYAEV
+506 LALEPQPFAEV
-517 ASPTGLV
+517 PSPSGLV
-524 RSQVMLTQDR
+524 RSQVMQTSD
-534 GVRLVLNLAPLL
+534 GAVRLVLNLAPI
-546 QQEAAAGT
+546 QQARNEA
-554 SGTAASGIGQRRTYQ
+554 RKTYQ
-569 EHVAFAVDDLVATA
+569 EHIAFAVDDLVATA
-583 RAARD
+583 RSARD
-588 RGLDFLQIPANYY
+588 RGLEFLEIPANYY
-601 EDLDARFALDAE
+601 EDLDARFDLEPD

-618 RELNLLYDR
+618 QELNLLFDR

-647 MVERRGAYDGY
+647 MVERRGNYDGY

-672 HLHQLTRSS
+672 SLHRSTPHRTT

>member
-10 LAGTLREKMQAC
+10 LSGTLKEKMQAC

-42 RPEDVRKLAADLGL
+42 SPEEVRKMAADLGL
-56 SLDLYQPFRDF
+56 TLDLYQPFRDF
-67 DSVGEDLLTANL
+67 DSVGQDLLAANL
-79 RRADA
+79 RRAEA

-93 MDTMLL
+93 MDTILV
-99 CSNVGT
+99 CTNVAT
-105 ATVDDD
+105 ATIDDD
-111 ELRAAQLS
+111 GLRAEQLAA
-119 RLAELAGEHGVRV
+119 LAGLAGEHGIKV

-153 EMVDHPNLGT
+153 NMVDHPNLGT

-173 DWDTAPIEAFKA
+173 DWDTGPIEAINPD
-185 EKIFFVQVA
+185 KIFFVQVA

-267 QSATWLEANPATTED
+267 QSAKWLEAGAGVTAGDGGTVAGGPPA
-282 QVTGGATGQTPGA
+282 P

-304 ATLPRVAEP
+304 ATLPQVAEP
-313 AGFNFAEVRAGDTT
+313 AGFNFAEVKAADTAA
-327 GLEALLGQLGF
+327 LESVLGQLGF
-338 AFNGRHRTKNVQLW
+338 AFNGRHRTKDVQLW
-352 TMGHARVIINEEPSA
+352 TMGEARVIINEQAPD
-367 VGTAVNAASAA
+367 GAA
-378 AISAGQPASAAAIS
+378 APAIAAGIAAGIA
-392 AGQPASAADISA
+392 A
-404 LGFDVDSPVIAAA
+404 LGFDVDSPVIASA
-417 RAQQLKAPAVP
+417 RAQQLKAPVVP

-434 EEIFQGFA
+434 EEVFQGFA

-454 NPDGTAAWTREFG
+454 NPDGAPAWTAEFG
-467 EIPEVPA
+467 ETQELPEGFEIR
-474 AGPACGSAVI
+474 AGDGNAVI

-517 ASPTGLV
+517 ASPSGLV
-524 RSQVMLTQDR
+524 RSQVMQTSDR
-534 GVRLVLNLAPLL
+534 AVRLVLNLAPLI
-546 QQEAAAGT
+546 QQDGA
-554 SGTAASGIGQRRTYQ
+554 QTYQ
-569 EHVAFAVDDLVATA
+569 EHIAFAVDDLVAAA

-588 RGLDFLQIPANYY
+588 RGLAFLQIPENYY
-601 EDLDARFALDAE
+601 EDLDARFDLEPGFLD
-613 FLATL
+613 TL
-618 RELNLLYDR
+618 RDLNLLYDR

-647 MVERRGAYDGY
+647 MVERRGTYDGY

-672 HLHQLTRSS
+672 HLHELTK

>member
-10 LAGTLREKMQAC
+10 LSGTLKEKMQAC

-42 RPEDVRKLAADLGL
+42 PPEDIRKMAADLGL
-56 SLDLYQPFRDF
+56 TLDLYQPFRDF
-67 DSVGEDLLTANL
+67 DSVPGDLLAANL

-93 MDTMLL
+93 MDTILV
-99 CSNVGT
+99 CSNVAT
-105 ATVDDD
+105 ASIDSDD
-111 ELRAAQLS
+111 LRVEQLGQLAA
-119 RLAELAGEHGVRV
+119 LAGDHGVKV
-132 AYEALAWGKYVND
+132 AYEALAWGKFVSD

-153 EMVDHPNLGT
+153 TAVDHPNLGT

-173 DWDTAPIEAFKA
+173 NWDTAPIEALDPA
-185 EKIFFVQVA
+185 KIFFVQVA
-194 DAPKLSMDVLSWS
+194 DAPKLAMDVLSWS

-231 GYTGPVSLEV
+231 GYTGPVSLEI

-257 AMRSLIWLEE
+257 GMRSLIWLEE
-267 QSATWLEANPATTED
+267 QGAKWLDANVGTPA
-282 QVTGGATGQTPGA
+282 VP
-295 ARRRYPMEL
+295 RRRYPMEL
-304 ATLPRVAEP
+304 ATLPQVAEP
-313 AGFNFAEVRAGDTT
+313 AGWNFAEVRAADTT
-327 GLEALLGQLGF
+327 GLETVLGQLGF
-338 AFNGRHRTKNVQLW
+338 GFDGRHRTKDVQLW
-352 TMGHARVIINEEPSA
+352 SMGAARVVINEAAPDLAAGSA
-367 VGTAVNAASAA
+367 P
-378 AISAGQPASAAAIS
+378 AIA
-392 AGQPASAADISA
+392 A

-434 EEIFQGFA
+434 EEVFQGFA

-447 EIFLCQG
+447 EVFLCQG
-454 NPDGTAAWTREFG
+454 SADRTAAWTSEFG
-467 EIPEVPA
+467 EGLDVPA
-474 AGPACGSAVI
+474 GGSTAVI
-484 DHVNLAQPWQH
+484 DHINLAQPWQH

-506 LALEPQPYAEV
+506 LALQPQPFAEV
-517 ASPTGLV
+517 PSPTGLV
-524 RSQVMLTQDR
+524 RSQVMLSADR
-534 GVRLVLNLAPLL
+534 SVRLVLNLAPLI
-546 QQEAAAGT
+546 QQEGGGART
-554 SGTAASGIGQRRTYQ
+554 TYQ
-569 EHVAFAVDDLVATA
+569 EHIAFAVDDLVGTA
-583 RAARD
+583 RAARG
-588 RGLDFLQIPANYY
+588 RGLEFLQIPANYY
-601 EDLDARFALDAE
+601 EDLDARFGLDPD

-618 RELNLLYDR
+618 QDLNLLYDR

-647 MVERRGAYDGY
+647 MVERRGGYDGY

-672 HLHQLTRSS
+672 HLHRS

>member
-10 LAGTLREKMQAC
+10 LSGTLKEKMQAC

-34 QDLVTSPL
+34 QDLVTSSL
-42 RPEDVRKLAADLGL
+42 SPEDIRKMAADLGL
-56 SLDLYQPFRDF
+56 TLDLYQPFRDF
-67 DSVGEDLLTANL
+67 DSVPEDVLAANL
-79 RRADA
+79 RRAEA
-84 KFRLMSRLG
+84 KFKLMSRLG
-93 MDTMLL
+93 MDTILV

-105 ATVDDD
+105 ATIDDD
-111 ELRAAQLS
+111 SLRAEQLS
-119 RLAELAGEHGVRV
+119 RLADLAGDHGVKV

-153 EMVDHPNLGT
+153 ETVDHPNLGT

-173 DWDTAPIEAFKA
+173 DWDTAPIETFSAD
-185 EKIFFVQVA
+185 KIFFVQVA

-267 QSATWLEANPATTED
+267 QSAKWLDANDA
-282 QVTGGATGQTPGA
+282 VAANGAAGAGSAGAGATG
-295 ARRRYPMEL
+295 RRRYPMEL
-304 ATLPRVAEP
+304 ATLPQVAEP
-313 AGFNFAEVRAGDTT
+313 AGFNFAEVKAADTA
-327 GLEALLGQLGF
+327 GLEKVLGQLGF
-338 AFNGRHRTKNVQLW
+338 EFNGRHRTKDVQLW
-352 TMGHARVIINEEPSA
+352 SMGHARVIINE
-367 VGTAVNAASAA
+367 ASVDASDSSP
-378 AISAGQPASAAAIS
+378 AIA
-392 AGQPASAADISA
+392 A

-434 EEIFQGFA
+434 EEVFQGFA

-467 EIPEVPA
+467 EGLEVPP
-474 AGPACGSAVI
+474 AGGRSAVI

-506 LALEPQPYAEV
+506 LALEPQPFAEV
-517 ASPTGLV
+517 PSPSGLV
-524 RSQVMLTQDR
+524 RSQVMLTADR
-534 GVRLVLNLAPLL
+534 AVRLVLNLAPVI
-546 QQEAAAGT
+546 QQDGAEAGT
-554 SGTAASGIGQRRTYQ
+554 AHRKTYQ
-569 EHVAFAVDDLVATA
+569 EHIAFAVDDLEETA

-601 EDLDARFALDAE
+601 EDLDARFDLDPA

-647 MVERRGAYDGY
+647 MVERRGSYDGY

-672 HLHQLTRSS
+672 YLHQLGRTT

>member
-10 LAGTLREKMQAC
+10 LSGTLKEKMQAC

-42 RPEDVRKLAADLGL
+42 TPEDVRKMAADLGL
-56 SLDLYQPFRDF
+56 TLDLYQPFRDF
-67 DSVGEDLLTANL
+67 DSVSEDLLTANL
-79 RRADA
+79 RRAEA
-84 KFRLMSRLG
+84 KFKLMARLG
-93 MDTMLL
+93 MDTVLV
-99 CSNVGT
+99 CSNVAT
-105 ATVDDD
+105 ASIDSDD
-111 ELRAAQLS
+111 LRAEQLS
-119 RLAELAGEHGVRV
+119 QLAALAGDHGVKV

-153 EMVDHPNLGT
+153 EAVDHPNLGT

-173 DWDTAPIEAFKA
+173 NWDTAPIESFSPD
-185 EKIFFVQVA
+185 KIFFVQVA

-216 GQFELAKFMGHVVRA
+216 GQFDLAKFMGHVVRA
-231 GYTGPVSLEV
+231 GYTGPVSLEI

-257 AMRSLIWLEE
+257 GMRSLIWLEE
-267 QSATWLEANPATTED
+267 QSAKWLDANAPAL
-282 QVTGGATGQTPGA
+282 AAAGA
-295 ARRRYPMEL
+295 AGAPGTVAGGPAAPNRRRYPMEL

-313 AGFNFAEVRAGDTT
+313 AGYNFAEVKAADTK
-327 GLEALLGQLGF
+327 GLETVLGQLGF
-338 AFNGRHRTKNVQLW
+338 EFNGRHRTKNVQLW
-352 TMGHARVIINEEPSA
+352 TMGHARVVINEAGPDAGDS
-367 VGTAVNAASAA
+367 SP
-378 AISAGQPASAAAIS
+378 AIA
-392 AGQPASAADISA
+392 A
-404 LGFDVDSPVIAAA
+404 LGFDVDSPVIASA

-434 EEIFQGFA
+434 EEVFQGFA

-447 EIFLCQG
+447 EVFLCQG
-454 NPDGTAAWTREFG
+454 NPDGTAAWTSEFG
-467 EIPEVPA
+467 EGLEVPA
-474 AGPACGSAVI
+474 AGATAVI

-506 LALEPQPYAEV
+506 LALEPQPFAEV
-517 ASPTGLV
+517 PSPTGLV
-524 RSQVMLTQDR
+524 RSQVMATGDR
-534 GVRLVLNLAPLL
+534 AVRLVLNLAPLI
-546 QQEAAAGT
+546 QQDGAAGPNP
-554 SGTAASGIGQRRTYQ
+554 SGTGARPTYQ
-569 EHVAFAVDDLVATA
+569 EHIAFSVDDLVSTA
-583 RAARD
+583 RDCKA
-588 RGLDFLQIPANYY
+588 RGLEFLQIPANYY
-601 EDLDARFALDAE
+601 EDLAARFGLDPD

-618 RELNLLYDR
+618 QDLNLLYDR

-647 MVERRGAYDGY
+647 MVERRGSYDGY

-672 HLHQLTRSS
+672 LLHRPNPVSTNLTRTRAERSQPWLNRP

>member
-1 MRTGIATVC
+1 
-10 LAGTLREKMQAC
+10 
-22 AIAGFDGIEIFE
+22 
-34 QDLVTSPL
+34 
-42 RPEDVRKLAADLGL
+42 
-56 SLDLYQPFRDF
+56 
-67 DSVGEDLLTANL
+67 
-79 RRADA
+79 
-84 KFRLMSRLG
+84 MSRLG
-93 MDTMLL
+93 MDTILV
-99 CSNVGT
+99 CSNVAT
-105 ATVDDD
+105 ASIDDD
-111 ELRAAQLS
+111 GLRAEQLAA
-119 RLAELAGEHGVRV
+119 LAALARDHGVKV

-153 EMVDHPNLGT
+153 AAVDHPNLGT

-173 DWDTAPIEAFKA
+173 DWDTAPIEAFNP

-267 QSATWLEANPATTED
+267 QSAKWLDAHPAAGNGAGSAGTA
-282 QVTGGATGQTPGA
+282 ATG
-295 ARRRYPMEL
+295 RRRYPMEL
-304 ATLPRVAEP
+304 ATLPQVAEP
-313 AGFNFAEVRAGDTT
+313 AGFNFAEVRAADTA
-327 GLEALLGQLGF
+327 GLETLLGQLGF

-352 TMGHARVIINEEPSA
+352 TMGHARVIINEDSSQESRDLRRAERARHFRPGLRRRFPRRSPPPGPSSSRPRPCRA
-367 VGTAVNAASAA
+367 RARPTRKFSRASPPRTPPRSSCARAAPTAPPCGPANSARAWKPPPAA
-378 AISAGQPASAAAIS
+378 AGS
-392 AGQPASAADISA
+392 
-404 LGFDVDSPVIAAA
+404 
-417 RAQQLKAPAVP
+417 R
-428 RKSQAN
+428 
-434 EEIFQGFA
+434 
-442 APDST
+442 
-447 EIFLCQG
+447 
-454 NPDGTAAWTREFG
+454 
-467 EIPEVPA
+467 
-474 AGPACGSAVI
+474 SAVI

-524 RSQVMLTQDR
+524 RSQVMLTRDR
-534 GVRLVLNLAPLL
+534 GVRLVLNLAPLI
-546 QQEAAAGT
+546 QREGAAPD
-554 SGTAASGIGQRRTYQ
+554 GTAGPGPEDTGQRRTYQ
-569 EHVAFAVDDLVATA
+569 EHIAFAVDDLVATA
-583 RAARD
+583 RAAKA

-601 EDLDARFALDAE
+601 EDLDARFGLDPA

-672 HLHQLTRSS
+672 HLHQLNPTR

>member
-10 LAGTLREKMQAC
+10 LSGTLKEKMQAC

-42 RPEDVRKLAADLGL
+42 SPEDVRKMAADLGL
-56 SLDLYQPFRDF
+56 GLDLYQPFRDF
-67 DSVGEDLLTANL
+67 DGVTPDLLKANL
-79 RRADA
+79 RRAEA
-84 KFRLMSRLG
+84 KFKLMARLG
-93 MDTMLL
+93 MDTILV
-99 CSNVGT
+99 CSNVAT
-105 ATVDDD
+105 ATIDNDG
-111 ELRAAQLS
+111 LRAEQLAQL
-119 RLAELAGEHGVRV
+119 ANLAGDHGVKV

-145 YEHAHRLV
+145 YEHAYRLV

-173 DWDTAPIEAFKA
+173 DWDTSHIEAFNP

-207 RHYRVFPGE
+207 RHYRLFPGE

-267 QSATWLEANPATTED
+267 QSAKWLASTPA
-282 QVTGGATGQTPGA
+282 GSGA
-295 ARRRYPMEL
+295 ASRRRYPMEL
-304 ATLPRVAEP
+304 ATLPKVNEP
-313 AGFNFAEVRAGDTT
+313 AGFNFAEVKADDTAQ
-327 GLEALLGQLGF
+327 LEKLLGQLGF
-338 AFNGRHRTKNVQLW
+338 QFEGRHRTKDVQLW
-352 TMGHARVIINEEPSA
+352 TMGQARVIINEQAARHAEP
-367 VGTAVNAASAA
+367 
-378 AISAGQPASAAAIS
+378 AIA
-392 AGQPASAADISA
+392 A
-404 LGFDVDSPVIAAA
+404 LGFDVDSPVIASA
-417 RAQQLKAPAVP
+417 RAQQLKAPVVA
-428 RKSQAN
+428 RKVQAD
-434 EEIFQGFA
+434 EEVFQGIS

-454 NPDGTAAWTREFG
+454 SPDGTAAWTHEFG
-467 EIPEVPA
+467 EGLENPSAETP
-474 AGPACGSAVI
+474 AVI

-506 LALEPQPYAEV
+506 LALEPQPFAEV
-517 ASPTGLV
+517 PSPSGLV
-524 RSQVMLTQDR
+524 RSQVMQTSD
-534 GVRLVLNLAPLL
+534 GAVRLVLNLAPI
-546 QQEAAAGT
+546 QQARNEA
-554 SGTAASGIGQRRTYQ
+554 RKTYQ
-569 EHVAFAVDDLVATA
+569 EHIAFAVDDLVATA
-583 RAARD
+583 RAARE
-588 RGLDFLQIPANYY
+588 RGLEFLQIPANYY
-601 EDLDARFALDAE
+601 EDLDARFDLDRE

-618 RELNLLYDR
+618 QELNLLFDR

-647 MVERRGAYDGY
+647 MVERRGNYDGY

-672 HLHQLTRSS
+672 SLHRTS

>member
-10 LAGTLREKMQAC
+10 LSGTLKEKMQAC

-42 RPEDVRKLAADLGL
+42 SPEDVRKMAADLGL
-56 SLDLYQPFRDF
+56 TLDLYQPFRDF
-67 DSVGEDLLTANL
+67 DSVTEDLLSANL
-79 RRADA
+79 RRAGA

-93 MDTMLL
+93 MDTILV
-99 CSNVGT
+99 CSNVAT
-105 ATVDDD
+105 ATIDDD
-111 ELRAAQLS
+111 GLRARQLAA
-119 RLAELAGEHGVRV
+119 LAALAGDHGVKV

-173 DWDTAPIEAFKA
+173 DWDTAPIEDFNPDR
-185 EKIFFVQVA
+185 IFFVQVA

-267 QSATWLEANPATTED
+267 QSAKWLDANSASAL
-282 QVTGGATGQTPGA
+282 GGAGSASGGA
-295 ARRRYPMEL
+295 AAKAAGRRRYPMEL
-304 ATLPRVAEP
+304 ATLPQVAEP
-313 AGFNFAEVRAGDTT
+313 AGFNFAEVRAADTAA
-327 GLEALLGQLGF
+327 LETVLGQLGF
-338 AFNGRHRTKNVQLW
+338 GFNGRHRTKDVQLW
-352 TMGHARVIINEEPSA
+352 TMGHARVIINEQAPGAGGSGAGSSAA
-367 VGTAVNAASAA
+367 VGSPAIAAV
-378 AISAGQPASAAAIS
+378 
-392 AGQPASAADISA
+392 
-404 LGFDVDSPVIAAA
+404 GFDVDSPVIASA
-417 RAQQLKAPAVP
+417 RAQQLKAPVVP
-428 RKSQAN
+428 RKSQAD
-434 EEIFQGFA
+434 EEVFQGFA

-454 NPDGTAAWTREFG
+454 SPDGTAAWINEFG
-467 EIPEVPA
+467 ETRGFGAGLEVPSGA
-474 AGPACGSAVI
+474 PNAVI

-517 ASPTGLV
+517 ASPSGLV
-524 RSQVMLTQDR
+524 RSQVMQTSDR
-534 GVRLVLNLAPLL
+534 AVRLVLNLAPVI
-546 QQEAAAGT
+546 QQDGASETGT
-554 SGTAASGIGQRRTYQ
+554 GASGTGQRKTYQ
-569 EHVAFAVDDLVATA
+569 EHIAFAVDDLVATA
-583 RAARD
+583 RAARE

-601 EDLDARFALDAE
+601 EDLDARFGLEPE

-618 RELNLLYDR
+618 QELNLLYDR
-627 DADGE
+627 DANGE

-647 MVERRGAYDGY
+647 MVERRGNYDGY

-672 HLHQLTRSS
+672 HLHQLTK

>member
-10 LAGTLREKMQAC
+10 LSGTLREKMQAC
-22 AIAGFDGIEIFE
+22 ALAGFDGIEIFE

-42 RPEDVRKLAADLGL
+42 SPEEVRKMAADLGL
-56 SLDLYQPFRDF
+56 TLDLYQPFRDF
-67 DSVGEDLLTANL
+67 DSVPEDLLAANL
-79 RRADA
+79 RRAAA

-93 MDTMLL
+93 MDTILV
-99 CSNVGT
+99 CSNVAT
-105 ATVDDD
+105 ASIDDD
-111 ELRAAQLS
+111 GLRAEQLAALAALAQD
-119 RLAELAGEHGVRV
+119 HGVKV

-153 EMVDHPNLGT
+153 EAVDHPNLGT

-173 DWDTAPIEAFKA
+173 DWDTARIESFNP

-216 GQFELAKFMGHVVRA
+216 GQFELAKFLGHVVRA

-267 QSATWLEANPATTED
+267 QSAKWLDAAQASDNGAGTRADNPATR
-282 QVTGGATGQTPGA
+282 
-295 ARRRYPMEL
+295 RRRYPMEL
-304 ATLPRVAEP
+304 ATLPQVAEP
-313 AGFNFAEVRAGDTT
+313 AGFNFAEVRAADTAA
-327 GLEALLGQLGF
+327 LETLLGQLGF

-352 TMGHARVIINEEPSA
+352 TMGRARVIINEDSSQESLDPQ
-367 VGTAVNAASAA
+367 AAGA
-378 AISAGQPASAAAIS
+378 PA
-392 AGQPASAADISA
+392 ISA

-428 RKSQAN
+428 RKSQAD

-454 NPDGTAAWTREFG
+454 SPDGTAVWTGEFG
-467 EIPEVPA
+467 EGTEAPA
-474 AGPACGSAVI
+474 AGLAAGRSAVI

-517 ASPTGLV
+517 ASPSGLI
-524 RSQVMLTQDR
+524 RSQVMLTRDR
-534 GVRLVLNLAPLL
+534 GVRLVLNLAPLI
-546 QQEAAAGT
+546 QREGAAAAPEVQESAGT
-554 SGTAASGIGQRRTYQ
+554 GQRRTYQ
-569 EHVAFAVDDLVATA
+569 EHIAFAVDDLVGTA
-583 RAARD
+583 RAAKD
-588 RGLDFLQIPANYY
+588 RGLDFLQIPENYY
-601 EDLDARFALDAE
+601 EDLDARFDLDPS

-618 RELNLLYDR
+618 RELHLLYDR

-672 HLHQLTRSS
+672 HLHQLNPST

>member
-10 LAGTLREKMQAC
+10 LSGTLKEKMQAC

-42 RPEDVRKLAADLGL
+42 SPEDVRKMAADLGL
-56 SLDLYQPFRDF
+56 GLDLYQPFRDF
-67 DSVGEDLLTANL
+67 DGVTPDLLKANL
-79 RRADA
+79 RRAEA
-84 KFRLMSRLG
+84 KFGLMSRLG
-93 MDTMLL
+93 MDTILV
-99 CSNVGT
+99 CSNVAT
-105 ATVDDD
+105 ATIDDD
-111 ELRAAQLS
+111 GLRASQLAQL
-119 RLAELAGEHGVRV
+119 AGLAGDHGIKV

-145 YEHAHRLV
+145 YEHAYRLV

-173 DWDTAPIEAFKA
+173 DWDTAPIEQLNAD
-185 EKIFFVQVA
+185 KIFFVQVA

-216 GQFELAKFMGHVVRA
+216 GQFALAKFMGHVVRA

-267 QSATWLEANPATTED
+267 QSAKWLAATDAEGA
-282 QVTGGATGQTPGA
+282 GGAGL
-295 ARRRYPMEL
+295 RRRYPMEL
-304 ATLPRVAEP
+304 ATLPTVNEP
-313 AGFNFAEVRAGDTT
+313 AGFNFAEVKADDTAQ
-327 GLEALLGQLGF
+327 LEKLLGQLGF
-338 AFNGRHRTKNVQLW
+338 AFQGRHRTKDVQLW
-352 TMGHARVIINEEPSA
+352 TMGQARVIINEQAARHTEP
-367 VGTAVNAASAA
+367 
-378 AISAGQPASAAAIS
+378 AIA
-392 AGQPASAADISA
+392 A
-404 LGFDVDSPVIAAA
+404 LGFDVDSPVIASA
-417 RAQQLKAPAVP
+417 RAQQLKAPVVA
-428 RKSQAN
+428 RKVQAD
-434 EEIFQGFA
+434 EEVFQGIA

-454 NPDGTAAWTREFG
+454 SPDGTAAWTREFG
-467 EIPEVPA
+467 EGLEHPSSGA
-474 AGPACGSAVI
+474 SAVI

-506 LALEPQPYAEV
+506 LALEPQPFAEV
-517 ASPTGLV
+517 PSPSGLV
-524 RSQVMLTQDR
+524 RSQVMQTSD
-534 GVRLVLNLAPLL
+534 GAVRLVLNLAPV
-546 QQEAAAGT
+546 QQAQSEVR
-554 SGTAASGIGQRRTYQ
+554 QTYQ
-569 EHVAFAVDDLVATA
+569 EHIAFAVEDLVATA
-583 RAARD
+583 RDARR
-588 RGLDFLQIPANYY
+588 RGLEFLQIPANYY
-601 EDLDARFALDAE
+601 EDLDARFDLE
-613 FLATL
+613 PGFLATL

-647 MVERRGAYDGY
+647 MVERRGNYDGY

-672 HLHQLTRSS
+672 SLHRP

>member
-10 LAGTLREKMQAC
+10 LSGTLKEKMHAC

-42 RPEDVRKLAADLGL
+42 SPEQVRTMAADLGL
-56 SLDLYQPFRDF
+56 GLDLYQPFRDF
-67 DSVGEDLLTANL
+67 DGVTPDLLKANL
-79 RRADA
+79 RRAEA
-84 KFRLMSRLG
+84 KFKLMARLG
-93 MDTMLL
+93 MDTILV
-99 CSNVGT
+99 CSNVAT
-105 ATVDDD
+105 ATIDDD
-111 ELRAAQLS
+111 GLRAEQLAQL
-119 RLAELAGEHGVRV
+119 ANLAGDHGVKV

-145 YEHAHRLV
+145 YEHAYRLV

-173 DWDTAPIEAFKA
+173 DWETSHIEAFNP

-267 QSATWLEANPATTED
+267 QSAKWLADAE
-282 QVTGGATGQTPGA
+282 GA
-295 ARRRYPMEL
+295 AGAGAGLRRRYPMEL
-304 ATLPRVAEP
+304 ATLPKVNEP
-313 AGFNFAEVRAGDTT
+313 AGFNFAEVKADDTAQ
-327 GLEALLGQLGF
+327 LEKLLGQLGF
-338 AFNGRHRTKNVQLW
+338 AFQGRHRTKDVQLW
-352 TMGHARVIINEEPSA
+352 TMGQARVIINEQAARHAEP
-367 VGTAVNAASAA
+367 
-378 AISAGQPASAAAIS
+378 AIA
-392 AGQPASAADISA
+392 A
-404 LGFDVDSPVIAAA
+404 LGFDVDSPVIASA
-417 RAQQLKAPAVP
+417 RAQQLKAPVVA
-428 RKSQAN
+428 RKVQAD
-434 EEIFQGFA
+434 EEVFQGIA

-454 NPDGTAAWTREFG
+454 SPDGTAAWTQEFG
-467 EIPEVPA
+467 EGLEHPSTQA
-474 AGPACGSAVI
+474 SAVI

-506 LALEPQPYAEV
+506 LALEPQPFAEV
-517 ASPTGLV
+517 PSPSGLV
-524 RSQVMLTQDR
+524 RSQVMQTSD
-534 GVRLVLNLAPLL
+534 GAVRLVLNLAPI
-546 QQEAAAGT
+546 QQARSEV
-554 SGTAASGIGQRRTYQ
+554 RKTYQ
-569 EHVAFAVDDLVATA
+569 EHIAFAVDDLVATA

-588 RGLDFLQIPANYY
+588 RGLEFLQIPANYY
-601 EDLDARFALDAE
+601 EDLDARFDLE
-613 FLATL
+613 PGFLATL
-618 RELNLLYDR
+618 QELNLLFDR

-647 MVERRGAYDGY
+647 MVERRGNYDGY

-672 HLHQLTRSS
+672 SLHRTP

>member
-10 LAGTLREKMQAC
+10 LSGTLKEKMQAC

-42 RPEDVRKLAADLGL
+42 GPEDVRKMAADLGL
-56 SLDLYQPFRDF
+56 GLDLYQPFRDF
-67 DSVGEDLLTANL
+67 DGVTPDLLKANL
-79 RRADA
+79 RRAEA
-84 KFRLMSRLG
+84 KFKLMSRLG
-93 MDTMLL
+93 MDTILV
-99 CSNVGT
+99 CSNVAT
-105 ATVDDD
+105 ATIDDD
-111 ELRAAQLS
+111 DLRASQLAE
-119 RLAELAGEHGVRV
+119 LAELAGAHGVKV

-145 YEHAHRLV
+145 YEHAYRLV
-153 EMVDHPNLGT
+153 EMVDHPNFGT

-173 DWDTAPIEAFKA
+173 DWDTAPIEKINA

-267 QSATWLEANPATTED
+267 QSANWLAGTSADAAAGTGAGGPPA
-282 QVTGGATGQTPGA
+282 P

-304 ATLPRVAEP
+304 ATLPKVSEP
-313 AGFNFAEVRAGDTT
+313 AGFNFAEVKADDTAQ
-327 GLEALLGQLGF
+327 LEKLLGQLGF
-338 AFNGRHRTKNVQLW
+338 TFEGRHRTKDVQLW
-352 TMGHARVIINEEPSA
+352 TMGQARVIINEQAATHAEP
-367 VGTAVNAASAA
+367 
-378 AISAGQPASAAAIS
+378 AIA
-392 AGQPASAADISA
+392 A
-404 LGFDVDSPVIAAA
+404 LGFDVDSPVIASA
-417 RAQQLKAPAVP
+417 RAQQLKAPVVA
-428 RKSQAN
+428 RKVQAD
-434 EEIFQGFA
+434 EEVFQGIS

-454 NPDGTAAWTREFG
+454 SPDGTAAWTAEFGQTHEFG
-467 EIPEVPA
+467 EGLEHPRQ
-474 AGPACGSAVI
+474 SQNAVI

-506 LALEPQPYAEV
+506 LALEPQPFAEV
-517 ASPTGLV
+517 PSPSGLV
-524 RSQVMLTQDR
+524 RSQVMQTSD
-534 GVRLVLNLAPLL
+534 GAVRLVLNLAPV
-546 QQEAAAGT
+546 QQAPAQQA
-554 SGTAASGIGQRRTYQ
+554 RKTYQ
-569 EHVAFAVDDLVATA
+569 EHIAFAVDDLVAAA
-583 RAARD
+583 RSARD
-588 RGLDFLQIPANYY
+588 RGLEFLQIPANYY
-601 EDLDARFALDAE
+601 EDLDARFDLAPGL
-613 FLATL
+613 LATL
-618 RELNLLYDR
+618 QELNLLYDR

-647 MVERRGAYDGY
+647 MVERRGNYDGY

-672 HLHQLTRSS
+672 SLHRP